1 MEKRGVQVINLIPG
15 ILFAFGVFILWGAIS
30 SLAQPLLLIALA
42 MIIAA
47 GLNPLVIW
55 ANTKLRMPRA
65 LGAAIILFVLLGGT
79 FLLIWSLVPALISQI
94 SSLVSSLPGG
104 LQKVQEWLTGLSA
117 NSPLLKNLTSGV
129 NSSDVSKQLTG
140 ALSSLPGTLLG
151 ALGAT
156 TGLLNNL
163 LLGALLLIMGFTVL
177 IDPTPLIRGALAGVP
192 VHYRDDVSRAMV
204 RIGAQL
210 GGWLFATLILSV
222 AMTILVFIGLSVLN
236 LFGVQVENI
245 FLFAVIAGVTQ
256 VIPVIGGLFGLIPPV
271 LTSLSPTPIHA
282 LWVGIVVFAVQQV
295 VFNLISPIV
304 FSSRVSLHPAS
315 LLAGVLIF
323 SGLFGFVGAFL
334 AVPFL
339 IIIKSIYEELYL
351 PSLGSSRVSLQ
362 EAEDLIQGRA
372 LEEATPEM
380 VSVDI
385 QTEERA

>member
-1 MEKRGVQVINLIPG
+1 MEKRGVHLINLIPG
-15 ILFAFGVFILWGAIS
+15 ILFAFGVFVLWGAIS
-30 SLAQPLLLIALA
+30 SLAQPLLLISLA

-55 ANTKLRMPRA
+55 ANTKLKMPRA
-65 LGAAIILFVLLGGT
+65 LGAAIILFVVLGGA
-79 FLLIWSLVPALISQI
+79 FVLIWSLVPALITQI
-94 SSLVSSLPGG
+94 SSLVSSLPSGV
-104 LQKVQEWLTGLSA
+104 QKVQAWLISLTA
-117 NSPLLKNLTSGV
+117 NSSLLQNATAGL
-129 NSSDVSKQLTG
+129 NSSDLSKQLTG

-177 IDPTPLIRGALAGVP
+177 IDPLPLIRGALAGVP

-210 GGWLFATLILSV
+210 GGWLLATLILSV
-222 AMTILVFIGLSVLN
+222 AMTVLVFIGLSVLN
-236 LFGVQVENI
+236 LFGIQVQNI

-256 VIPVIGGLFGLIPPV
+256 VIPVIGGLFGLLPPV
-271 LTSLSPTPIHA
+271 LASLSPTPINA
-282 LWVGIVVFAVQQV
+282 LWVGIVVFGVQQI

-304 FSSRVSLHPAS
+304 LSSRVSLHPAS

-351 PSLGSSRVSLQ
+351 PSLGTSRVSVK
-362 EAEDLIQGRA
+362 EIEDLIQGKA
-372 LEEATPEM
+372 LEEATPQTIQI
-380 VSVDI
+380 DI
-385 QTEERA
+385 QPEEKS

>member
-1 MEKRGVQVINLIPG
+1 MEKRGVHLINLIPG
-15 ILFAFGVFILWGAIS
+15 ILFAFAVFIVWGAIS
-30 SLAQPLLLIALA
+30 SLAQPLLLISLA

-55 ANTKLRMPRA
+55 ANTKLKMPRA
-65 LGAAIILFVLLGGT
+65 LAAAIILFVVLGGA
-79 FLLIWSLVPALISQI
+79 FLLVWSLVPALISQI
-94 SSLVSSLPGG
+94 SSLVSSLPSGV
-104 LQKVQEWLTGLSA
+104 QKIQEWLVGLTA
-117 NSPLLKNLTSGV
+117 NSPFLKNATTGL
-129 NSSDVSKQLTG
+129 NSSDLTKQLTG

-177 IDPTPLIRGALAGVP
+177 IDPLPLIRGAIAGVP
-192 VHYRDDVSRAMV
+192 AHYRDDVSRAMV

-210 GGWLFATLILSV
+210 GGWLLATLILSV
-222 AMTILVFIGLSVLN
+222 AMTVLVFIGLTVLSW
-236 LFGVQVENI
+236 FGIQTQNI

-256 VIPVIGGLFGLIPPV
+256 VIPVIGGLFGLLPPV
-271 LTSLSPTPIHA
+271 LASLSPNPINA
-282 LWVGIVVFAVQQV
+282 LWVGIVVFGVQQV

-304 FSSRVSLHPAS
+304 LSSRVSLHPAS

-339 IIIKSIYEELYL
+339 IIIKSLYEELYL
-351 PSLGSSRVSLQ
+351 PSLGSSRVSIK
-362 EAEDLIQGRA
+362 EIEELIQGKA
-372 LEEATPEM
+372 LEEVKPE
-380 VSVDI
+380 DNL
-385 QTEERA
+385 

>member
-1 MEKRGVQVINLIPG
+1 MEKRGVHLINLIPG
-15 ILFAFGVFILWGAIS
+15 ILFAFAVYILWGAIA
-30 SLAQPLLLIALA
+30 SLAQPLLLISLA

-55 ANTKLRMPRA
+55 ANTKLKMPRA
-65 LGAAIILFVLLGGT
+65 VAAAIILFVVLGGA
-79 FLLIWSLVPALISQI
+79 FLLVWSLVPALISQI
-94 SSLVSSLPGG
+94 SSLVSSLPSGV
-104 LQKVQEWLTGLSA
+104 QKVQEWLVGLTA
-117 NSPLLKNLTSGV
+117 NSPFLKNATEGL
-129 NSSDVSKQLTG
+129 NSSDLSKQLTG

-163 LLGALLLIMGFTVL
+163 FLGALLLIMGFTVL
-177 IDPTPLIRGALAGVP
+177 IDPSPLIRGALAGVP
-192 VHYRDDVSRAMV
+192 AHYRDDVSVAMV

-210 GGWLFATLILSV
+210 GGWLLATLILSV
-222 AMTILVFIGLSVLN
+222 AMTVLVFLGLTILSW
-236 LFGVQVENI
+236 FGIQTQNI

-271 LTSLSPTPIHA
+271 LASLSPNPINA
-282 LWVGIVVFAVQQV
+282 LWVGIVVFGVQQI

-304 FSSRVSLHPAS
+304 LSSRVSLHPAS

-339 IIIKSIYEELYL
+339 IIIKSLYEELYL
-351 PSLGSSRVSLQ
+351 PSLGSSRVSVKEI
-362 EAEDLIQGRA
+362 EALIQGKA
-372 LEEATPEM
+372 LEEVKPE
-380 VSVDI
+380 DNL
-385 QTEERA
+385 